1 MSKLPPLLHI
11 GQIVHDARTAVKDL
25 QDRYGL
31 EEIRPAIELTLDNQV
46 DGSEHGAFSARYHF
60 LGLGNTELEIIEPV
74 GSAPSPYTQFLKEF
88 GEGLHHLAFNVDSIE
103 EHLAV
108 APTAKLLVDAPM
120 PYGSRMVY
128 AQGLV
133 PGALLELIE
142 VPGDFA
148 EAAARYSQVG

>member
-1 MSKLPPLLHI
+1 MFKLPPLLHI
-11 GQIVHDARTAVKDL
+11 GQVVHDARAAVKDL

-31 EEIRPAIELTLDNQV
+31 EEIRPAIELTLNNQV
-46 DGSEHGAFSARYHF
+46 DGSEHGVFNARYHF

-74 GSAPSPYTQFLKEF
+74 GSAPSPYTQFLEEF

-103 EHLAV
+103 EHLAA
-108 APTAKLLVDAPM
+108 APSAKLLVDAPM
-120 PYGSRMVY
+120 PYDSRMVY

-133 PGALLELIE
+133 PGALMELIE

-148 EAAARYSQVG
+148 EAVARYSQDG